1 MSLEGPDNMLPVE
14 IRLPLKTLPQPDET
28 TCGPTCLHAVYRYYD
43 EQEELT
49 DVIARMRRLEHGGT
63 LAVFLACDALRKGY
77 EATIYTY
84 NLQVFD
90 PSWFA
95 APDIDLGDKLR
106 RQAALKA
113 DPKLQHATEGYLE
126 YLQLGGKLRFTDLN
140 RGLIRGILQRRLPVL
155 TGLSAT
161 YLYHNA
167 RTFGADDH
175 PDDLRGQPCGHFV
188 VLAGYRSADRS
199 VLIADPYLPNPV
211 GEGHFYAVNI
221 DRVICAVMLGV
232 LTHDAN
238 LLVIRPGAGRTAT

>member
-1 MSLEGPDNMLPVE
+1 MDIDLP
-14 IRLPLKTLPQPDET
+14 IRIEPQPDDT
-28 TCGPTCLHAVYRYYD
+28 TCGPTCLHAVYDYFGEALTLD
-43 EQEELT
+43 KVIETTHTLEE
-49 DVIARMRRLEHGGT
+49 GGT
-63 LAVFLACDALRKGY
+63 LAVFLANAAMRRGY
-77 EATIYTY
+77 RATIYTY

-95 APDIDLGDKLR
+95 GQDVDLSDRLK
-106 RQAALKA
+106 RQAELKP
-113 DPKLQHATEGYLE
+113 DPKLRHATDGYLE
-126 YLQLGGKLRFTDLN
+126 FLALGGKLRFTDLN
-140 RGLIRGILQRRLPVL
+140 RSLIRGILQRRQPIL

-161 YLYHNA
+161 YLYRSA
-167 RTFGADDH
+167 RTFGPEDE

-188 VLAGYRSADRS
+188 VLSGYHSADRS

-238 LLVIRPGAGRTAT
+238 LLVIQPAGRRRA